1 MPFNTDPY
9 SSIFDAMDQAHN
21 EREQQTATR
30 HGVIQQLAEQN
41 RLPQGQGKAQS
52 LIQRQ
57 RDKLKGFD
65 ERQGLTNSDL
75 RDSFETTVG
84 KRGELWN
91 DSLANKIANN
101 YSVEDIDYI
110 INEANKEYGLHK
122 DSTGTYYSRQ
132 KNGGFGIDE
141 ETGQVIPQ
149 ADGPLGVFRGD
160 LSQYSTLYRYGT
172 KDGNEKWGLSF
183 GDDPSLRY
191 SDEYLAKTESFIGP
205 KGVNRD
211 DLQAS
216 YLLPRKLTETLEAT
230 IHGSEAYKKL
240 RLYRED
246 MNDRAAY
253 QQAKADFG
261 SGVTE
266 AYRKYERDPN
276 VKVNQ
281 AIWDEYKQRFNPT
294 GDGRFRAPIQDVED
308 KYRQAHLRRIAEEG
322 MGFGGRAL
330 NTAGTFASTVV
341 NELVMSP
348 AQWLGESTGWWD
360 IGTASDVAKR
370 VDQWFDV
377 NPYIMEN
384 VTNEVKETATGL
396 VKKYKETGEVDFGL
410 LAKGIGQGLG
420 ALPELLAAS
429 IGFVASFYLP
439 SGAIGKLQHARK
451 AKGLEKTFEGI
462 DAAVAAGTKTAQA
475 AKAEK
480 LVAQAVAN
488 SFTKMDKF
496 VQQGIPFGVLTGN
509 QLARDVEEFR
519 KNNGG
524 NVTAGDVLRMAPVA
538 AAHVFIDSQAS
549 AFLYRDFVK
558 LTRLSKGFAKDV
570 AKDVAT
576 ATPQQY
582 SKLTRAFLGSL
593 KAASIVGG
601 HAALEGGQEYFQSML
616 EVFNSQYASEKYGT
630 DVARILG
637 SEMAQIEG
645 LTAAMLGAGMGGSV
659 SGVGRVKEAV
669 APTFKKAFGHY
680 KEARAKGASPEAAA
694 AAGTAPVDQLTP
706 QEQAQA
712 RVEFNT
718 LFTELHGTL
727 SEPSNLNE
735 ENFFQVFADYRRF
748 LYQRGFIEEQLTDE
762 QRANLDGQINAFE
775 QVLFGAAQRLN
786 ISEVELEGLQERAL
800 PTETTETV
808 EAALTELFPHIP
820 VETLRARV
828 RTLSEEELA
837 AEIGMSVEDLVA
849 LGEGKA
855 SIAGARSA
863 QANAGLLD
871 NAKALKETGMSPE
884 QVWEETGWYQE
895 KDGGWRYEISDSTA
909 DTTPQLKERFAR
921 NQVSRAT
928 QPTTLES
935 FLGMDFTRAQKLSDV
950 LDHKAL
956 FDAYPDLADIDVV
969 VQKPAPGTESKGMVD
984 LRNNKM
990 LIEAHSPAEA
1000 RSIMLHEAQH
1010 VVQRKEGFDSGA
1022 NEKTPLVGPNRQ
1034 GYTANDVYQRSLGEI
1049 EARNT
1054 QFRADE
1060 MHPKYAKTAPWQTAD
1075 QFSDIAVRNPDGSV
1089 SLTAGPV
1096 KAGTS
1101 SVVRRTPSKGTS
1113 PEAQLAEL
1121 GHRILDHAVA
1131 NYAETGRK
1139 VRTGDKNL
1147 NTRYSRLER
1156 LHAAL
1161 KDSFYAQRPH
1171 GIKNLAEEFSI
1182 PATMLDEWNSRI
1194 AALNAQENGK
1204 PIKASDVRFSKDT
1217 NKVQAVTID
1226 GTVFVIPEN
1235 IPAGSAGSVLLHEM
1249 GVHMAQADK
1258 RLGEHFRKFVGALRQ
1273 MEKTGDEQAKD
1284 VIARAKQRVTEA
1296 LGDRKDQ
1303 ENKHLW
1309 DEEFIAYTVEEAVA
1323 SGIKPSAVG
1332 SELESFLD
1340 RVLNFFRTAI
1350 ALVFKSENA
1359 KALAEKLTIQ
1369 QVVDL
1374 AHGFAQKELTKAS
1387 KRTAPANATKTEE
1400 AAKETVAEED
1410 ASETTVEEEEAP
1422 VEVTSSLSSLLDEV
1436 VEAEVEVT
1444 KEAQTAV
1451 EEAVAEVL
1459 PEDTVAEDTAAAPI
1473 PAAES
1478 AEAKQAPKSVD
1489 YFPTQEAVETDLLE
1503 APSHERDRRENI
1515 YHIQE
1520 AGASVSQ
1527 QLYET
1532 QEEALSEVK
1541 ALNGRNDG
1549 FVYYSA
1555 LLSRKV
1561 KDKGHRAVVRVPVG
1575 EQHLQGDQVKALEI
1589 GQHWVSPSGQV
1600 LEVRKIR
1607 DPNGRRP
1614 LGYFYEYGKE
1624 NAPALV
1630 VEVRALED
1638 YVQVTPEAA
1647 EKLRDHFAAKQTAL
1661 RNFLAQRAAK
1671 RGIPQDKGSD
1681 VKASS
1686 VRKQTN
1692 QTPAQRKAL
1701 QEAVVREFIE
1711 FMGKHAKDGELS
1723 ESKRKELNVLGSRYN
1738 ITPESVEKILKSYA
1752 SVLQESTIDDT
1763 GIRTR
1768 FARIQRLLN
1777 SGTAT
1782 DAAVQKEYRELT
1794 EWMYTTEA
1802 SIEQLQDTIRAAEEW
1817 VETENRKPK
1826 VTVRK
1831 SKDFK
1836 SEYRTHVEST
1846 SKGAHFVIKAS
1857 YDKTTKKWSAAGGIA
1872 EARKRIEEKK
1882 ATRNAIDSVITYIH
1896 DNGGQHLREEE
1907 MYTDTGFRFGTA
1919 SGKNSDGIL
1928 KNIKAERAYMEQ
1940 ALEVLQEVTGEKRSA
1955 NKMILSDTTSQR
1967 WKPTGSRARANKGII
1982 NRLTRSGE
1990 AYSSDDV
1997 VVLHSLGKFRVGGN
2011 KFRSDLYGTKLEAA
2025 NEVAAAMEAGATI
2038 VLESTV
2044 RARNAEGKQYRLVG
2058 NTTAAK
2064 DTYPDNKKWR
2074 KEGYDAFSSQRL
2086 EEFLLSK
2093 GYMQLSRSGAG
2104 ASVFVPFSQEIA
2116 DKIKAKE
2123 DAAADVAARRA
2134 SKDKELAKLV
2144 RAHSL
2149 VVAMRSYGYEP
2160 EGITLAEA
2168 EAKLAALEEAAKNK
2182 YFTPKALR
2190 EELQAQATVRATEE
2204 GYVETGNT
2212 EAAAS
2217 TERSAEDLGVAPEVI
2232 AEAAKET
2239 AVDTETELENV
2250 FTEDTVSDKASENIY
2265 AYMERNT
2272 EKAINEMVEQLRA
2285 AKAAGV
2291 LFEAKNKA
2299 IAHIGALRL
2308 GELEVTADR
2317 GTALLNVWAQS
2328 AKARA
2333 SMKDQLV
2340 ALREAVSNIYVNGS
2354 LRSKRRI
2361 SDKGIDTTPD
2371 NAIVVG
2377 DIANNI
2383 MSKAAGAGRKLKAYA
2398 VQSYTQKGEKTTV
2411 EDRWRWDKEGLT
2423 LGDILNSK
2431 GEVVETITQIN
2442 PVSLDPNNFLEVA
2455 RATPLNTVPTADLPL
2470 VFGKLIDK
2478 VAKAFDA
2485 RIPDLTEAERKGQ
2498 KPTAYVKDGNTD
2510 QFNMV
2515 NSPARALVYQKDGTV
2530 DPAFMAAMGIALGEA
2545 LKTDRKAISAGH
2557 KTEDDLANMFSVR
2570 PEEVTD
2576 GMRELAMNHGAFRK
2590 SLGRTLGKA
2599 ALTSLGIA
2607 RNRKV
2612 QDSDPIA
2619 KGQYE
2624 AIEADLGN
2632 MIIEVGIELGIF
2644 KSTKVASNELARLYH
2659 EGEVRDEGKEVT
2671 HFVNLVEKPY
2681 EAGKEREDIPVVA
2694 EMVADHTEID
2704 GYMPNVAGRRTG
2716 PRIGQPHTEAELDRM
2731 ASRIRNDET
2740 GALVPKEAQKAM
2752 KNFMKTPFRLNKTLA
2767 DDFFRRLQDP
2777 AVKEAVME
2785 FLGYIPIDNS
2795 HPEYAKLLAEDKKK
2809 QEGINDSITRSLE
2822 ALEELT
2828 EVLKDKDEG
2837 EASRLYFG
2845 FFYSGNQ
2852 RYNIDSNTVNMMA
2865 DKLHRFFVTPESLN
2879 LTYSVNRSN
2888 NTFEHHYVENG
2899 EKKSVDSSLYVRAA
2913 LAQAFGVGID
2923 KTATRKIIRIGN
2935 ALLSLKNEQVKALQD
2950 ELYLLGKFDKSK
2962 TFAIRA
2968 PGADGKMETIEL
2980 TPDHFSHALQA
2991 LQFLDEYTS
3000 TDGDTINTSLTFE
3013 MDALTS
3019 GFSNKVQQFALLN
3032 NLSEHARRVGI
3043 IHQHFN
3049 VNATETE
3056 AGTNIHALMNDP
3068 TQPEYSTNDMLA
3080 DKSLGLDSYQSL
3092 ASTTIKALVTM
3103 VEGMK
3108 NPVSKSLFRA
3118 LSPYF
3123 PGAKEVLDHNA
3134 SGLSP
3139 DSFQPVIDSALR
3151 NMFKPGFMVFNYAA
3165 SVSRIKKNLGMEIAN
3180 GMLNKIASMD
3190 LSDVSNL
3197 PLIEALTSGPTPLLK
3212 SIQVDKKPIQT
3223 VAELQK
3229 ALRDVEARHIRIET
3243 RSEKGKTSVRLDEY
3257 IGEELI
3263 EPTYG
3268 AAIEETFMI
3277 EFDKFIEIQNVT
3289 NDLFRSAFQ
3298 LFDRMLLDRIKGWR
3312 AENVAEAVT
3321 EAVILE
3327 HIDALKDVFPLIAGP
3342 LSDTLRDGVHIYETD
3357 TRTPSYVMQT
3367 QRAPQTLRKPGH
3379 GSNEKTLTI
3388 HPLIRNIVSAV
3399 NSGAVLP
3406 LHALDGAQMAVMSNT
3421 MAAHVIQSIMGH
3433 EGAGILP
3440 IHDAAMVP
3448 LAFADYYAYSYNKGT
3463 VELNKNYSIMGEM
3476 VKMGERMREVFAAVE
3491 EQNAKA
3497 KEGKGKRA
3505 SLDLNSITP
3514 IRTNTTLKAE
3524 RKKQEKTRDFLKLRL
3539 KTLLEAG
3546 DSEAGKVAEIK
3557 GLLKDL
3563 EKESSFLKET
3573 DILINTAINLN
3584 EQVNNARENVYK
3596 DGDFVGVLVGLRG
3609 GMYRVGDKSA
3619 TPNLDYLA
3627 DLAAEGLYTQVE
3639 NVALD
3644 SSIALPRKKKKS
3656 KEGRKDL
3663 TSGLTAGQY
3672 SVEGLIELDPSTTLS
3687 LAEVNSSADLI
3698 RGQSDVTRA
3707 SISQHIIVGNPGQ
3720 QYKTAMDLYE
3730 SMRVTDKAPALGETV
3745 MVTAVD
3751 ATPAAFGKTGPNAE
3765 LFPKDKAAIED
3776 AWEDALEAATTAL
3789 IDGSVLVF
3797 NGSVVEASQADVLL
3811 DGEAFIYSQLIA
3823 RNAEVNVTEVEVGGQ
3838 KFQLVSKLVPEHEAV
3853 EILPQE
3859 AEESAILAAEERSE
3873 TDNDGMTHE
3882 ELSELLAMLGG
3893 KGSLASLQAL
3903 QESFE
3908 AERKE
3913 NGC

>member
-1 MPFNTDPY
+1 M
-9 SSIFDAMDQAHN
+9 
-21 EREQQTATR
+21 
-30 HGVIQQLAEQN
+30 
-41 RLPQGQGKAQS
+41 
-52 LIQRQ
+52 
-57 RDKLKGFD
+57 
-65 ERQGLTNSDL
+65 
-75 RDSFETTVG
+75 
-84 KRGELWN
+84 
-91 DSLANKIANN
+91 
-101 YSVEDIDYI
+101 
-110 INEANKEYGLHK
+110 
-122 DSTGTYYSRQ
+122 
-132 KNGGFGIDE
+132 
-141 ETGQVIPQ
+141 
-149 ADGPLGVFRGD
+149 
-160 LSQYSTLYRYGT
+160 
-172 KDGNEKWGLSF
+172 
-183 GDDPSLRY
+183 
-191 SDEYLAKTESFIGP
+191 
-205 KGVNRD
+205 
-211 DLQAS
+211 
-216 YLLPRKLTETLEAT
+216 
-230 IHGSEAYKKL
+230 
-240 RLYRED
+240 
-246 MNDRAAY
+246 
-253 QQAKADFG
+253 
-261 SGVTE
+261 
-266 AYRKYERDPN
+266 
-276 VKVNQ
+276 
-281 AIWDEYKQRFNPT
+281 
-294 GDGRFRAPIQDVED
+294 
-308 KYRQAHLRRIAEEG
+308 
-322 MGFGGRAL
+322 
-330 NTAGTFASTVV
+330 
-341 NELVMSP
+341 
-348 AQWLGESTGWWD
+348 
-360 IGTASDVAKR
+360 
-370 VDQWFDV
+370 
-377 NPYIMEN
+377 
-384 VTNEVKETATGL
+384 
-396 VKKYKETGEVDFGL
+396 
-410 LAKGIGQGLG
+410 
-420 ALPELLAAS
+420 
-429 IGFVASFYLP
+429 
-439 SGAIGKLQHARK
+439 
-451 AKGLEKTFEGI
+451 
-462 DAAVAAGTKTAQA
+462 
-475 AKAEK
+475 
-480 LVAQAVAN
+480 
-488 SFTKMDKF
+488 
-496 VQQGIPFGVLTGN
+496 
-509 QLARDVEEFR
+509 
-519 KNNGG
+519 
-524 NVTAGDVLRMAPVA
+524 
-538 AAHVFIDSQAS
+538 
-549 AFLYRDFVK
+549 
-558 LTRLSKGFAKDV
+558 
-570 AKDVAT
+570 
-576 ATPQQY
+576 
-582 SKLTRAFLGSL
+582 
-593 KAASIVGG
+593 
-601 HAALEGGQEYFQSML
+601 
-616 EVFNSQYASEKYGT
+616 
-630 DVARILG
+630 
-637 SEMAQIEG
+637 
-645 LTAAMLGAGMGGSV
+645 
-659 SGVGRVKEAV
+659 
-669 APTFKKAFGHY
+669 
-680 KEARAKGASPEAAA
+680 
-694 AAGTAPVDQLTP
+694 
-706 QEQAQA
+706 
-712 RVEFNT
+712 
-718 LFTELHGTL
+718 
-727 SEPSNLNE
+727 
-735 ENFFQVFADYRRF
+735 
-748 LYQRGFIEEQLTDE
+748 
-762 QRANLDGQINAFE
+762 
-775 QVLFGAAQRLN
+775 
-786 ISEVELEGLQERAL
+786 ELEGLQERAL
-800 PTETTETV
+800 PTETAESV
-808 EAALTELFPHIP
+808 QAALTELFPHMP

-837 AEIGMSVEDLVA
+837 AEFGMPVEDLVA
-849 LGEGKA
+849 LGEAQA

-863 QANAGLLD
+863 QANVGLLD
-871 NAKALKETGMSPE
+871 SAKALKETGMSPE

-895 KDGGWRYEISDSTA
+895 KDGQWRYEIADNAA
-909 DTTPQLKERFAR
+909 DTTQQLKERFAQNR
-921 NQVSRAT
+921 VSRAA

-935 FLGMDFTRAQKLSDV
+935 FLGMDFASAQKLSDV
-950 LDHKAL
+950 LDHRAL

-969 VQKPAPGTESKGMVD
+969 VQKPARGAKSKGMVD
-984 LRNNKM
+984 LRNNRM
-990 LIEAHSPAEA
+990 LIEANSPAEA

-1022 NEKTPLVGPNRQ
+1022 NEKTPLVGRNRQ

-1060 MHPKYAKTAPWQTAD
+1060 MHPKYAKSAPWQTAD
-1075 QFSDIAVRNPDGSV
+1075 QFSDIAIRNSDGTV

-1096 KAGTS
+1096 RSGTS
-1101 SVVRRTPSKGTS
+1101 SVARRTPSKGTS

-1131 NYAETGRK
+1131 NYAETGKK
-1139 VRTGDKNL
+1139 VRTGDKDL

-1182 PATMLDEWNSRI
+1182 PVAMLDEWNSRI
-1194 AALNAQENGK
+1194 AALNAQEKGK
-1204 PIKASDVRFSKDT
+1204 PVKASDVRFSKDT
-1217 NKVQAVTID
+1217 NKVQAVTIN

-1258 RLGEHFRKFVGALRQ
+1258 RLGKHFGKFVGALRQ
-1273 MEKTGDEQAKD
+1273 MEKTGDQQAKD

-1303 ENKHLW
+1303 KDKRLW
-1309 DEEFIAYTVEEAVA
+1309 DEEFVAYTVEEAVA
-1323 SGIKPSAVG
+1323 SGIKPSATG
-1332 SELESFLD
+1332 SEIESFLD
-1340 RVLNFFRTAI
+1340 RVLNFFRTALK
-1350 ALVFKSENA
+1350 LVFKSENA

-1387 KRTAPANATKTEE
+1387 TRSAPTKTEA
-1400 AAKETVAEED
+1400 AAKETAVEED
-1410 ASETTVEEEEAP
+1410 VNESAVEEEAP

-1436 VEAEVEVT
+1436 VETEAEVT
-1444 KEAQTAV
+1444 PEAQTAV
-1451 EEAVAEVL
+1451 SEAVEEVL
-1459 PEDTVAEDTAAAPI
+1459 PEDLGTLIEEVGEREEKRAKTYKN
-1473 PAAES
+1473 S
-1478 AEAKQAPKSVD
+1478 TEAKDEFDSLPDVTAEELEGPADHEISRKERIYAVQA
-1489 YFPTQEAVETDLLE
+1489 
-1503 APSHERDRRENI
+1503 
-1515 YHIQE
+1515 
-1520 AGASVSQ
+1520 AGARIGNK
-1527 QLYET
+1527 LYEAY
-1532 QEEALSEVK
+1532 EDAK
-1541 ALNGRNDG
+1541 AAVRSLNKEGSG
-1549 FVYYSA
+1549 SVYFLRRLGY
-1555 LLSRKV
+1555 RT
-1561 KDKGHRAVVRVPVG
+1561 KDKGFHGIVQLPVEG
-1575 EQHLQGDQVKALEI
+1575 EYREGSNVEK
-1589 GQHWVSPSGQV
+1589 
-1600 LEVRKIR
+1600 LEVGQLWVTPTGQLLELRKIK
-1607 DPNGRRP
+1607 GAETSRP
-1614 LGYFYEYGKE
+1614 LGYFYAE
-1624 NAPALV
+1624 NRTEPVLTGEIGVLGGHLLV
-1630 VEVRALED
+1630 SQEVADTLKKYEERSK
-1638 YVQVTPEAA
+1638 AA
-1647 EKLRDHFAAKQTAL
+1647 FADV
-1661 RNFLAQRAAK
+1661 
-1671 RGIPQDKGSD
+1671 QDKKKAKDPDASKGA
-1681 VKASS
+1681 KASS
-1686 VRKQTN
+1686 IRKHTN

-1711 FMGKHAKDGELS
+1711 FMGKHSKDGELS
-1723 ESKRKELNVLGSRYN
+1723 ESKRKELDVLGSRYS

-1768 FARIQRLLN
+1768 FARVQRLLN

-1802 SIEQLQDTIRAAEEW
+1802 SIEQLQDTIREVEEW

-1846 SKGAHFVIKAS
+1846 SKGAPFVIKAS

-1882 ATRNAIDSVITYIH
+1882 ATRNAIDSVITYMH

-1940 ALEVLQEVTGEKRSA
+1940 AMDVLKEMTGQKRSA

-1967 WKPTGSRARANKGII
+1967 WKPTGSRTRANRGII
-1982 NRLTRSGE
+1982 NRLARGGE
-1990 AYSSDDV
+1990 AYNSNDV

-2011 KFRSDLYGTKLEAA
+2011 KFRTDLYGSKLEAT

-2044 RARNAEGKQYRLVG
+2044 RARNASGKQYRLVG

-2093 GYMQLSRSGAG
+2093 GYMQLSRTGAG

-2134 SKDKELAKLV
+2134 AKDKELAKLV

-2168 EAKLAALEEAAKNK
+2168 EAKLAVLEEAAKNK
-2182 YFTPKALR
+2182 YFTPKAIR
-2190 EELQAQATVRATEE
+2190 EELQAQAAVQATEE

-2212 EAAAS
+2212 EAATSA
-2217 TERSAEDLGVAPEVI
+2217 ERSAEDLGVDPEVI

-2239 AVDTETELENV
+2239 AVDAEPELEGV

-2265 AYMERNT
+2265 AFMERNT
-2272 EKAINEMVEQLRA
+2272 EKAVNEMVEQLRA
-2285 AKAAGV
+2285 AKAAGA
-2291 LFEAKNKA
+2291 LFEPKNKA
-2299 IAHIGALRL
+2299 VAHIGALRL
-2308 GELEVTADR
+2308 GELEITAER
-2317 GTALLNVWAQS
+2317 GTALLNVWAQV

-2340 ALREAVSNIYVNGS
+2340 ALREAVSNIYVNGT
-2354 LRSKRRI
+2354 LRSKRQI

-2383 MSKAAGAGRKLKAYA
+2383 LSKAAGAGRKLKAYA
-2398 VQSYTQKGEKTTV
+2398 VQSYTQKGEKTIV
-2411 EDRWRWDKEGLT
+2411 KDRWRWDKEGLT

-2545 LKTDRKAISAGH
+2545 LKTDRKAISAGY
-2557 KTEDDLANMFSVR
+2557 KTEDDLANMFGVR

-2590 SLGRTLGKA
+2590 SLGRTLGKS
-2599 ALTSLGIA
+2599 ALTALGIA
-2607 RNRKV
+2607 RNRNVK
-2612 QDSDPIA
+2612 DSDPIA

-2644 KSTKVASNELARLYH
+2644 KSTEVASNELAKLYH

-2694 EMVADHTEID
+2694 EMVTDHNEID

-2716 PRIGQPHTEAELDRM
+2716 PRIGQPHTEAELDHM

-2752 KNFMKTPFRLNKTLA
+2752 KNFMKTPFQLNKTLA

-2785 FLGYIPIDNS
+2785 FLGFIPVDNS

-2809 QEGINDSITRSLE
+2809 QEGINDSIKRSLE

-2828 EVLKDKDEG
+2828 EILNGKDEG
-2837 EASRLYFG
+2837 EASRLYFD

-2899 EKKSVDSSLYVRAA
+2899 EKKTVDSSLYVRAA

-2923 KTATRKIIRIGN
+2923 KTATREIIRIGN

-2968 PGADGKMETIEL
+2968 PGADGKMETIKL

-3000 TDGDTINTSLTFE
+3000 TDGDTISTSLTFE

-3049 VNATETE
+3049 VNATEAE

-3068 TQPEYSTNDMLA
+3068 TRPEYSTNDMLA
-3080 DKSLGLDSYQSL
+3080 NKSLGLDSYQSL

-3108 NPVSKSLFRA
+3108 NPASKSLFRA

-3123 PGAKEVLDHNA
+3123 PGAKEVLDHNE

-3190 LSDVSNL
+3190 LSDAANL
-3197 PLIEALTSGPTPLLK
+3197 PLIEALTGGKTPLLN
-3212 SIQVDKKPIQT
+3212 SIQVDKKPIKT

-3229 ALRDVEARHIRIET
+3229 ALREVEARHIRIET
-3243 RSEKGKTSVRLDEY
+3243 RSEKGKTSTRLDEY
-3257 IGEELI
+3257 IGQELI

-3268 AAIEETFMI
+3268 AAIEQTFAN
-3277 EFDKFIEIQNVT
+3277 EFEKFIEIQNVT

-3298 LFDRMLLDRIKGWR
+3298 LFDRMLLDRIKDWR

-3327 HIDALKDVFPLIAGP
+3327 HIDALKDIFPLIAGP

-3357 TRTPSYVMQT
+3357 TRTPNYVMQT

-3379 GSNEKTLTI
+3379 GSDAKTLTI

-3448 LAFADYYAYSYNKGT
+3448 LAFADYYAHSYNKGT

-3476 VKMGERMREVFAAVE
+3476 VKMGERIREVFAAVE

-3514 IRTNTTLKAE
+3514 IRTNTTLTAE
-3524 RKKQEKTRDFLKLRL
+3524 RKKQKETRDNLNKRL
-3539 KTLLEAG
+3539 KALQG
-3546 DSEAGKVAEIK
+3546 AESPDTIK
-3557 GLLKDL
+3557 IQEVKEMLKDL
-3563 EKESSFLKET
+3563 EKESSFLSET
-3573 DILINTAINLN
+3573 DELINTAISLN
-3584 EQVNNARENVYK
+3584 EQVNNARENVYQ

-3609 GMYRVGDKSA
+3609 GMYRVGDKSE

-3627 DLAAEGLYTQVE
+3627 ALADDGVYQIYN

-3644 SSIALPRKKKKS
+3644 ASIPLKSRSKNKKAQIADLVLGAQDGTYKADQLQNLKS
-3656 KEGRKDL
+3656 DTLLSLVGIN
-3663 TSGLTAGQY
+3663 
-3672 SVEGLIELDPSTTLS
+3672 SVEELIG
-3687 LAEVNSSADLI
+3687 
-3698 RGQSDVTRA
+3698 GQSDVARVDV
-3707 SISQHIIVGNPGQ
+3707 SQHVIAVAPEGR
-3720 QYKTAMDLYE
+3720 YKTKMDMYQAMTVE
-3730 SMRVTDKAPALGETV
+3730 GAQISAGQTV
-3745 MVTAVD
+3745 MVTAVPKAAEGLGKD
-3751 ATPAAFGKTGPNAE
+3751 AGAE
-3765 LFPKDKAAIED
+3765 LLGREASIIQTSWDTAVEEAQLALADNAILVFNDTVGEPLSNDAYIDGEAYIYHQLLASEDLNVATVEADGTTLRLVSRLVPESEQITESAPVVEESGNLEPAETVDESGVVAATAVVKEGVHSAAIEVLD
-3776 AWEDALEAATTAL
+3776 RL
-3789 IDGSVLVF
+3789 IT
-3797 NGSVVEASQADVLL
+3797 
-3811 DGEAFIYSQLIA
+3811 QLKA
-3823 RNAEVNVTEVEVGGQ
+3823 C
-3838 KFQLVSKLVPEHEAV
+3838 
-3853 EILPQE
+3853 
-3859 AEESAILAAEERSE
+3859 ER
-3873 TDNDGMTHE
+3873 
-3882 ELSELLAMLGG
+3882 
-3893 KGSLASLQAL
+3893 
-3903 QESFE
+3903 
-3908 AERKE
+3908 
-3913 NGC
+3913 